1 MVARPGGRF
10 LNVRSRGARA
20 PWELPS
26 GGLRVGAAADL
37 ISLDSNH
44 DALLG
49 RAGDAVLDSWIFA
62 ARSPAVD
69 CVWRYGRKVVS
80 GGRHRDRDAI
90 AARYRA
96 SLERLLDV

>member
-1 MVARPGGRF
+1 MRARRE
-10 LNVRSRGARA
+10 ARERWA
-20 PWELPS
+20 SPN

-44 DALLG
+44 DALAD
-49 RAGDAVLDSWIFA
+49 RAGDAVLDGWIFA

-80 GGRHRDRDAI
+80 GGRHLKRDAI
-90 AARYRA
+90 ASRYRA
-96 SLERLLDV
+96 SLKRLLAV